1 MIEITN
7 MKISYK
13 TKARETGGSLITTI
27 PMAIVKGLDIE
38 SDDDLVWTMELSEKG
53 ATLIVTPNKSK
64 KNDKNSKE

>member
-1 MIEITN
+1 MIEITS

-13 TKARETGGSLITTI
+13 TKVRETGGSIITTI
-27 PMAIVKGLDIE
+27 PMSFVKGLNIE
-38 SDDDLVWTMELSEKG
+38 PGDSLDWTMELSEKG